1 MNNNVLVIRSP
12 EVIAAEINTIKR
24 STAKYVLEQSIEI
37 GRLLCEAKKSVPHGE
52 WGHWL
57 EERCAYS
64 TSNANNLMRI
74 YTEYGENED
83 QLSFFEE
90 NKLELYG
97 DLNRSQAIA
106 LLALPP
112 TERAEF
118 VKSNDVPSMSV
129 SELESKIKE
138 VKAETEAAVRAE
150 MEEAI
155 KKAEAEV
162 GEQKRRADKNAA
174 DLEKVKKNPELKKVQ
189 QKLWEAENAVETLR
203 DVSEKAAKNA
213 ELMKNENAI
222 LREQLSQPAI
232 TEITEEQR
240 KAIIAEANSQMSADL
255 AAKDAELENIKGK
268 MAQMETSFEPTVQM
282 FSIYFEAM
290 QESFNKMMGLI
301 RRCENPETA
310 DKLKNAILKT
320 LEILRDTL

>member
-1 MNNNVLVIRSP
+1 M
-12 EVIAAEINTIKR
+12 
-24 STAKYVLEQSIEI
+24 
-37 GRLLCEAKKSVPHGE
+37 
-52 WGHWL
+52 
-57 EERCAYS
+57 
-64 TSNANNLMRI
+64 
-74 YTEYGENED
+74 
-83 QLSFFEE
+83 
-90 NKLELYG
+90 
-97 DLNRSQAIA
+97 
-106 LLALPP
+106 
-112 TERAEF
+112 
-118 VKSNDVPSMSV
+118 
-129 SELESKIKE
+129 
-138 VKAETEAAVRAE
+138 
-150 MEEAI
+150 
-155 KKAEAEV
+155 
-162 GEQKRRADKNAA
+162 
-174 DLEKVKKNPELKKVQ
+174 KKNPELKKVQ

-255 AAKDAELENIKGK
+255 AAKDAELENLKGK

-310 DKLKNAILKT
+310 DKLKK
-320 LEILRDTL
+320 RDIENP